1 MKSAITE
8 LTGYEV
14 CLPNKPAVS
23 LLPYRSR
30 RHFNYC
36 VRYTTVRSAVAAKL
50 RNLALCAIPMHL
62 EKLSLTNFKNYEDGR
77 YTFGRQVNVIVGPNG
92 SGKTNLLDAVYF
104 LALSKSAFQSQ
115 DALSILHDADYFIL
129 DGIFEEHNDRLVQI
143 TISLQRGQRKVLM
156 ADKKPYERISE
167 HIGRFPVVLIAP
179 NDTDLVRE
187 HSEDRR
193 HFFDGVLS
201 QLDSDYLRDYLMY
214 QQVLKQRN
222 SLLKLFAERNQVDND
237 LLDTY
242 DEPLLSLGQKI
253 HNRRQQFVEDFLP
266 SFQKHYAY
274 LSDDR
279 EMVSIVYESEM
290 SDPQFADDF
299 RHFRRRD
306 TVLQRT
312 TMGIHK
318 DDYGFMIGDRV
329 GESVPLKKFG
339 SQGQQKTFVIALKLA
354 QFDRLEV
361 RKGMKPILLLDDIF
375 DKLDDR
381 RIGKLI
387 QQMDDG
393 AFGQLFITD
402 ARPERTRE
410 LLSRVQADIRFFEI
424 G

>member
-1 MKSAITE
+1 
-8 LTGYEV
+8 
-14 CLPNKPAVS
+14 
-23 LLPYRSR
+23 
-30 RHFNYC
+30 
-36 VRYTTVRSAVAAKL
+36 
-50 RNLALCAIPMHL
+50 MHL

-77 YTFGRQVNVIVGPNG
+77 YEFGRQVNVIVGPNG

-104 LALSKSAFQSQ
+104 LSLTKSAFQSQ
-115 DALSILHDADYFIL
+115 DALSILHDADYFII
-129 DGIFEEHNDRLVQI
+129 DGIFERSPGHHTQI

-156 ADKKPYERISE
+156 ADKKPYERVSE
-167 HIGRFPVVLIAP
+167 HIGQFPVVLIAP

-201 QLDSDYLRDYLMY
+201 QLDADYLRDYLMY

-222 SLLKLFAERNQVDND
+222 SLLKLFAERSQVDND

-242 DEPLLSLGQKI
+242 DEPLLEIGQRI
-253 HNRRQQFVEDFLP
+253 YDRRQRFVKEFLP
-266 SFQKHYAY
+266 SFQAHYAY
-274 LSDDR
+274 LSDER
-279 EMVSIVYESEM
+279 EAVNIVYESEV
-290 SDPQFADDF
+290 SNPDFADEF

-318 DDYGFMIGDRV
+318 DDYSFLIGDRET
-329 GESVPLKKFG
+329 GLDGPGPSSPGPVPLKKFG

-354 QFDRLEV
+354 QFDQLETT
-361 RKGMKPILLLDDIF
+361 KAIKPILLLDDIF

-381 RIGKLI
+381 RISKLI
-387 QQMDDG
+387 QRMDEG

-410 LLSRVQADIRFFEI
+410 LLRRVEAEVRFFEI
-424 G
+424 KK

>member
-1 MKSAITE
+1 MT
-8 LTGYEV
+8 
-14 CLPNKPAVS
+14 
-23 LLPYRSR
+23 
-30 RHFNYC
+30 
-36 VRYTTVRSAVAAKL
+36 AAKL
-50 RNLALCAIPMHL
+50 RIIALCTTSMHL

-77 YTFGRQVNVIVGPNG
+77 YVFGRQVNVIVGPNG

-115 DALSILHDADYFIL
+115 DALSILHDADYFII
-129 DGIFEEHNDRLVQI
+129 DGTFEEHNHSVQI
-143 TISLQRGQRKVLM
+143 TISLQRGQRKVIM
-156 ADKKPYERISE
+156 TDKKPYERVSE

-201 QLDSDYLRDYLMY
+201 QLDAEYLRNYLMY

-242 DEPLLSLGQKI
+242 DEPLLELGKKI
-253 HNRRQQFVEDFLP
+253 HDRRQQFIEEFLP
-266 SFQKHYAY
+266 SFRSHYAY

-279 EMVSIVYESEM
+279 ETVSIVYESEV
-290 SDPQFADDF
+290 SNPNFADDF

-318 DDYGFMIGDRV
+318 DDYAFLIGERT
-329 GESVPLKKFG
+329 GESVALKKFG

-354 QFDRLEV
+354 QFDQLLAE
-361 RKGMKPILLLDDIF
+361 KGIKPILLLDDIF

-387 QQMDDG
+387 QLMDEG

-410 LLSRVQADIRFFEI
+410 LLSSLNADVRFFQTGE
-424 G
+424 

>member
-1 MKSAITE
+1 M
-8 LTGYEV
+8 Y
-14 CLPNKPAVS
+14 
-23 LLPYRSR
+23 
-30 RHFNYC
+30 
-36 VRYTTVRSAVAAKL
+36 
-50 RNLALCAIPMHL
+50 L

-77 YTFGRQVNVIVGPNG
+77 YVFGRQINVIVGPNG

-104 LALSKSAFQSQ
+104 LALSKSAFQNQ
-115 DALSILHDADYFIL
+115 DAFSILHDADYFII
-129 DGIFEEHNDRLVQI
+129 DGIFEEDEHHSQPTRVQI
-143 TISLQRGQRKVLM
+143 TISLQRGQRKVIM

-201 QLDSDYLRDYLMY
+201 QLDPNYLRDYLMY

-237 LLDTY
+237 MLDTY
-242 DEPLLSLGQKI
+242 DIPLLDLGQKI
-253 HNRRQQFVEDFLP
+253 HDRRKQFVEEFLP
-266 SFQKHYAY
+266 GFREHYAY
-274 LSDDR
+274 LSNER
-279 EMVSIVYESEM
+279 EIVSIVYESEV
-290 SDPQFADDF
+290 SDPNFAEEF

-318 DDYGFMIGDRV
+318 DDYSFLIGD
-329 GESVPLKKFG
+329 GSGQSVPLKKFG

-354 QFDRLEV
+354 QFDSLESE
-361 RKGMKPILLLDDIF
+361 KGIKPILLLDDIF

-381 RIGKLI
+381 RISKLI
-387 QQMDDG
+387 QRMEEG

-410 LLSRVQADIRFFEI
+410 LLNSVKADVRFYEI
-424 G
+424 GG

>member
-1 MKSAITE
+1 
-8 LTGYEV
+8 
-14 CLPNKPAVS
+14 
-23 LLPYRSR
+23 
-30 RHFNYC
+30 
-36 VRYTTVRSAVAAKL
+36 
-50 RNLALCAIPMHL
+50 MHL

-77 YTFGRQVNVIVGPNG
+77 YAFGRQVNVIVGPNG

-104 LALSKSAFQSQ
+104 LALSKSAFQNQ
-115 DALSILHDADYFIL
+115 DAFSILHDADYFII
-129 DGIFEEHNDRLVQI
+129 DGVFEEHDDRNVQI
-143 TISLQRGQRKVLM
+143 TISLQRGQRKVLI

-187 HSEDRR
+187 HSEERR

-201 QLDSDYLRDYLMY
+201 QLDPDYLRNYLSY

-222 SLLKLFAERNQVDND
+222 SLLKLFADRNQVDND

-242 DEPLLSLGQKI
+242 DGPLLELGQKI
-253 HNRRQQFVEDFLP
+253 HDRRQQFVDEFLP
-266 SFQKHYAY
+266 HFRAHYTY
-274 LSDDR
+274 LSGER
-279 EMVSIVYESEM
+279 EEVTILYESEV
-290 SDPQFADDF
+290 SDPDFADEF

-306 TVLQRT
+306 IVLQRT

-318 DDYGFMIGDRV
+318 DDYGFLIAGVRA
-329 GESVPLKKFG
+329 GEQQASDPVPLKKFG

-354 QFDRLEV
+354 QFDQLEA
-361 RKGMKPILLLDDIF
+361 RRGIKPILLLDDIF

-387 QQMDDG
+387 QRMDEG

-410 LLSRVQADIRFFEI
+410 LLKQVKADVRFFDI
-424 G
+424 GLH